1 MNFSKVIEEVCG
13 RLDAAGIRYALIGGF
28 AMALRGVQR
37 ATMDLDFILMLEDM
51 EKAHAILCDLG
62 YRREFHS
69 ENVSHYLAPDQEW
82 GRIDILHAFRGP
94 TLGMLQRAERL
105 AVDATLALPVVHVE
119 DLVGLKIQGMVND
132 PSRAVADWDDIRMLL
147 QAAGQQR
154 QRLDWDLLLDY
165 LQLFRMEHRLG
176 ELKSIYGTPE

>member
-1 MNFSKVIEEVCG
+1 VNFSKVIEEVCG

-69 ENVSHYLAPDQEW
+69 ENVSHYLAPDHDW

-94 TLGMLQRAERL
+94 TLGMLERAERL
-105 AVDATLALPVVHVE
+105 PVDATLTLPVVHVE
-119 DLVGLKIQGMVND
+119 DLVGLKIQGLVND

-154 QRLDWDLLLDY
+154 HVMDWELLLDY
-165 LQLFRMEHRLG
+165 LRLFRMEQRLD
-176 ELKSIYGTPE
+176 ELKTIYGSVE